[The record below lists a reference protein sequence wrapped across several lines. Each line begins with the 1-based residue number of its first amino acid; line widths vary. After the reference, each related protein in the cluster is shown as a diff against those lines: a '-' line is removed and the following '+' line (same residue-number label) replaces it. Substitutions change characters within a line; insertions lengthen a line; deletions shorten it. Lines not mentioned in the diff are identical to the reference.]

1 MRDRAEGRRRGRSA
15 SLDQAH
21 AAFVRHVALERW
33 RDWEALAET
42 LGDPRRALAEAGV
55 FLERGGY
62 RALWERLWRE
72 RVVDAAPPLDATLF
86 AVIEDTVAAALA
98 EEVTA
103 RRDRGDRPL
112 EEDPEYRAFTDRVV
126 ARVLRE
132 AGAAIEP
139 IGEAPEG
146 SR

>member
-1 MRDRAEGRRRGRSA
+1 MRGRAEGRRRGRSA
-15 SLDQAH
+15 ALDETQ

-55 FLERGGY
+55 FLERGAY
-62 RALWERLWRE
+62 RAPWQRLWRE
-72 RVVDAAPPLDATLF
+72 RVVDAAPPLDAALF
-86 AVIEDTVAAALA
+86 AVIEDAVAAALA
-98 EEVTA
+98 QEVA
-103 RRDRGDRPL
+103 ERRDRGDRPV

-126 ARVLRE
+126 ARLLRE

-139 IGEAPEG
+139 IEETPEG
-146 SR
+146 PR